1 MIEGLL
7 LVLLV
12 ALLIWGIVIF
22 NRLVRVRNLVRNGF
36 ADIDVQLQRRHDLVP
51 QLVTAVRAYADFERR
66 VLEDVTALRSR
77 AQTAEQSGE
86 ARAMAGAEVALAAAL
101 GRLLVLAEDY
111 PALRASENF
120 QQLTTQLVETEDLL
134 SHARRFYNGAVR
146 ELNTR
151 IQQFPD
157 LLIARPLGFSEV
169 SYFSADIETRATPQV
184 AELLQRHSRET
195 AA

>member
-169 SYFSADIETRATPQV
+169 SYFSVDIETRATPQV

>member
-51 QLVTAVRAYADFERR
+51 QLVTAVRAYANFERR

-157 LLIARPLGFSEV
+157 LLIARPLGFSEA